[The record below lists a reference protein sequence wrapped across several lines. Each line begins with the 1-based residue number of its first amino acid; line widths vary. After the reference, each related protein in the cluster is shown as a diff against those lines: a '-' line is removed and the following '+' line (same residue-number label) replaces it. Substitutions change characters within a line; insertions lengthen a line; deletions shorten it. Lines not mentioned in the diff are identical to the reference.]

1 MTLKLMVSASALIFA
16 AALANTAA
24 ARGIDVD
31 DNNFAAAGV
40 GNDGTADFLRKYLQE
55 YAIFVQ
61 RVLTVLP
68 RED

>member
-1 MTLKLMVSASALIFA
+1 MQPRKIAPPTFTPGLI
-16 AALANTAA
+16 
-24 ARGIDVD
+24 D
-31 DNNFAAAGV
+31 DDGNV